1 MKTIKTIYLVE
12 KVAFI
17 DGYWGYAFSPVKAF
31 TSKEKAEEFLST
43 LREGRVVKIELEDDD
58 RKTRI

>member
-1 MKTIKTIYLVE
+1 MKKIYLVE
-12 KVAFI
+12 TVAFI

-43 LREGRVVKIELEDDD
+43 LREGRVVEIELEDGA
-58 RKTRI
+58 TQ